1 MRTGGRHNV
10 PVIMQMEATECG
22 AASLAM
28 ILAYYGK
35 WLPLGQV
42 RYDCGVSRDGSS
54 LRNVS
59 IAARNYGLQTKAYSI
74 DGPDELQELPLPC
87 IAHWNFEHFI
97 VVTGVSRDN
106 IFINDPSR
114 GKVRISKKEADESL
128 TGVVLTFT
136 PGPDF
141 KRGGHRASIV
151 SFAME
156 RLHGA
161 KEAML
166 FTFITGMIIAF
177 AGVAAKIFTQVFADD
192 ILTRRNPDWFPLFM
206 ILFGCLFLVQTVT
219 QLVSDI
225 YSRAFR
231 MKLSIIGNSSFLK
244 HLLKLPMRFFEQH
257 IPGDLLM
264 RQGSAATVASNLVEK
279 LAPMVTNAAL
289 LVIYIFFMM
298 RYNLVLAGIAALS
311 TIINLLMTRFVA
323 EKQVDL
329 IRVSERRKGN
339 MMSNTMASLRNI
351 ESVKAAGAEK
361 EFFRRWSNTYA
372 ASYNADVNI
381 NRTVAYL
388 GTLPSLVITISNTV
402 VLGLGAWYIIAGE
415 MTVGMLMAFQGIMAS
430 FTGSSGSIVGTF
442 NSLLTLRADMERM
455 EDVYR
460 AETDVALD
468 ADGTGNGAEDSIGK
482 LRGKIELKDISF
494 GYNRLAPPLVDNF
507 NLTVEPGRSV
517 ALVGPTGCG
526 KSTLA
531 NIIAGINQPSSGEV
545 LYDGLPLG
553 SIDRSTFVNS
563 VAVVSQAHFIFSG
576 TVADNI
582 KMWDGTIEDFAMI
595 LACYQAQI
603 HKDIAS
609 RPKAYESEI
618 NEGGSNFSSGQLQ
631 RMEIAASL
639 VREPIVLILD
649 EATSALDAR
658 TESMVMKAVKDMG
671 ITLIIVAH
679 RLSTVRDCDEII
691 VMEKGRAVERGNH
704 DGLMALRGKYYD
716 LMSINGERGTD
727 EESLS

>member
-1 MRTGGRHNV
+1 MKAGGKHRV
-10 PVIMQMEATECG
+10 PVIMQMEASECG

-28 ILAYYGK
+28 ILAYHGK

-54 LRNVS
+54 LRNIS
-59 IAARNYGLQTKAYSI
+59 LAARNYGLQTKGYSI
-74 DGPDELQELPLPC
+74 DSPDDLKELPLPC
-87 IAHWNFEHFI
+87 IAHWNFEHF
-97 VVTGVSRDN
+97 VVITGVGRDKV
-106 IFINDPSR
+106 FINDPAR
-114 GKVRISKKEADESL
+114 GKVKVPMQEADEAL
-128 TGVVLTFT
+128 TGVVLTFA

-141 KRGGHRASIV
+141 RRSGHRASIA
-151 SFAME
+151 SFVLE

-161 KEAML
+161 KEALL

-231 MKLSIIGNSSFLK
+231 MKLSIIGNSSFLM

-264 RQGSAATVASNLVEK
+264 RQNSAATVASNLVGN
-279 LAPMVTNAAL
+279 LAPVVTNVVL
-289 LVIYIFFMM
+289 LLIYLFFMM
-298 RYNLVLAGIAALS
+298 RYNLVLAGVAALC
-311 TIINLLMTRFVA
+311 TATNLLMTRFIS
-323 EKQVDL
+323 EKQADL
-329 IRVSERRKGN
+329 IRVSERRKGR
-339 MMSNTMASLRNI
+339 MMSNTMASLLNI

-361 EFFRRWSNTYA
+361 EFFRRWSNIYA
-372 ASYNADVNI
+372 ESYNADVNI

-388 GTLPSLVITISNTV
+388 GAFPSMLVTISNTV
-402 VLGLGAWYIIAGE
+402 VLGMGAWYIIAGE
-415 MTVGMLMAFQGIMAS
+415 MSVGMLMAFQGIMAS
-430 FTGSSGSIVGTF
+430 FSSSSGSVVGTF
-442 NSLLTLRADMERM
+442 NALLTMRADMERM

-460 AETDVALD
+460 SETDPALNTD
-468 ADGTGNGAEDSIGK
+468 LSAEEAVSGNGKLGGK
-482 LRGKIELKDISF
+482 VELRNISF
-494 GYNRLAPPLVDNF
+494 GYNRLDPPLVDNF
-507 NLTVEPGRSV
+507 SMTVKPGGSV

-526 KSTLA
+526 KSTVA
-531 NIIAGINQPSSGEV
+531 NIIAGINQPWSGEV
-545 LYDGLPLG
+545 LYDGIPF
-553 SIDRSTFVNS
+553 SKIDRSTFVNS
-563 VAVVSQAHFIFSG
+563 VAVVSQGHFIFSG

-609 RPKAYESEI
+609 RPDAYESEM
-618 NEGGSNFSSGQLQ
+618 NEGGSNFSIGQLQ
-631 RMEIAASL
+631 RMEIAAAL
-639 VREPIVLILD
+639 VREPMILILD
-649 EATSALDAR
+649 EATSALDAQ
-658 TESMVMKAVKDMG
+658 TESMVMDAVKDMG

-679 RLSTVRDCDEII
+679 RLSTVRDCNEII
-691 VMEKGRAVERGNH
+691 VMEKGRAVERGCH
-704 DGLMALRGKYYD
+704 DELMSLRGKYYG
-716 LMSINGERGTD
+716 LMSINGEGGED
-727 EESLS
+727 

>member
-1 MRTGGRHNV
+1 
-10 PVIMQMEATECG
+10 MQMEVTECG

-28 ILAYYGK
+28 VLAYYGK

-59 IAARNYGLQTKAYSI
+59 IAAQNYGLQTKAFSI
-74 DGPDELQELPLPC
+74 DDPYDLMDLPLPC
-87 IAHWNFEHFI
+87 IAHWNFEHFV
-97 VVTGVSRDN
+97 VVTGISRN
-106 IFINDPSR
+106 NVYINDPAR
-114 GKVRISKKEADESL
+114 GKVKIPIKEADESL
-128 TGVVLTFT
+128 TGVVLTFE

-141 KRGGHRASIV
+141 KRGGHRASIT

-156 RLHGA
+156 RLRGA
-161 KEAML
+161 REALL
-166 FTFITGMIIAF
+166 FTFITGMVIAF

-206 ILFGCLFLVQTVT
+206 VLFGCLFIVQTVT

-244 HLLKLPMRFFEQH
+244 HLLRLPMRFFDQH

-264 RQGSAATVASNLVEK
+264 RQGSAATIASNLVGK
-279 LAPMVTNAAL
+279 LAPVVTDVAL
-289 LVIYIFFMM
+289 LVVYLFFMM

-311 TIINLLMTRFVA
+311 TVLNLLMTRFVA

-388 GTLPSLVITISNTV
+388 GTLPTLLVSISNTI
-402 VLGLGAWYIIAGE
+402 VLGLGAYYIIAGE

-460 AETDVALD
+460 ADTDVALD
-468 ADGTGNGAEDSIGK
+468 TDNPESGAVNNSGK
-482 LRGKIELKDISF
+482 LAGGLEIVNVSF
-494 GYNRLAPPLVDNF
+494 GYNRLDPPLVDNF
-507 NLTVEPGRSV
+507 SLTVKPGRSV

-531 NIIAGINQPSSGEV
+531 NIIAGINQPWSGEV
-545 LYDGLPLG
+545 LYDGLPLNR
-553 SIDRSTFVNS
+553 IDRSTFVNS
-563 VAVVSQAHFIFSG
+563 VAVVSQGYFIFSG

-609 RPKAYESEI
+609 RPKAYESGI

-631 RMEIAASL
+631 RMEIAAAL
-639 VREPIVLILD
+639 VREPMILILD

-658 TESMVMKAVKDMG
+658 TESMVMDAVKEMG
-671 ITLIIVAH
+671 ITLVIVAH

-691 VMEKGRAVERGNH
+691 VMEKGKAVERGNH
-704 DGLMALRGKYYD
+704 DELMTLRGKYYE
-716 LMSINGERGTD
+716 LMSINGEGGN
-727 EESLS
+727 

>member
-1 MRTGGRHNV
+1 MKTGGKHKV
-10 PVIMQMEATECG
+10 PIIMQMEATECG

-28 ILAYYGK
+28 ILAYFGK

-74 DGPDELQELPLPC
+74 DNLDDLKELPLPC
-87 IAHWNFEHFI
+87 IAHWDFEHF
-97 VVTGVSRDN
+97 VVITGVGRDKV
-106 IFINDPSR
+106 FINDPAR
-114 GKVRISKKEADESL
+114 GKVKVSMQEADVAL
-128 TGVVLTFT
+128 TGVVLTFA

-151 SFAME
+151 SFVLE
-156 RLHGA
+156 RLQGA
-161 KEAML
+161 KEALL

-177 AGVAAKIFTQVFADD
+177 AGVATKIFTQVFADD
-192 ILTRRNPDWFPLFM
+192 ILTRKNPDWFPLFM
-206 ILFGCLFLVQTVT
+206 ILFGCLFFVQTVT
-219 QLVSDI
+219 QLVSDV

-231 MKLSIIGNSSFLK
+231 MKLSIIGNSSFLR

-257 IPGDLLM
+257 APGDLLM
-264 RQGSAATVASNLVEK
+264 RQNSAATVASSLVGS
-279 LAPMVTNAAL
+279 LAPVVTNVAL
-289 LVIYIFFMM
+289 LVIYLFFMM

-311 TIINLLMTRFVA
+311 TVINLLMTRFVA
-323 EKQVDL
+323 GKQVDL
-329 IRVSERRKGN
+329 IRVSERRKGR
-339 MMSNTMASLRNI
+339 MMSSTMTSLLNI

-361 EFFRRWSNTYA
+361 EFFRRWSNAYA
-372 ASYNADVNI
+372 ESYNADVNI

-388 GTLPSLVITISNTV
+388 GTLPSLLVTISNTV
-402 VLGLGAWYIIAGE
+402 VLGMGAWYIIAGE

-430 FTGSSGSIVGTF
+430 FAGSSGSIVGTF
-442 NSLLTLRADMERM
+442 NSLLTMRSNMERM

-460 AETDVALD
+460 SETDPALCKD
-468 ADGTGNGAEDSIGK
+468 SSVRGALSGSGK
-482 LRGKIELKDISF
+482 LGGEVELRNISF
-494 GYNRLAPPLVDNF
+494 GYNRLDPPLVDNF
-507 NLTVEPGRSV
+507 NLTVKLGRSV

-526 KSTLA
+526 KSTVA
-531 NIIAGINQPSSGEV
+531 NIIAGINRPWSGEV
-545 LYDGLPLG
+545 LYDGLPLNQ
-553 SIDRSTFVNS
+553 IDRSTFVNS
-563 VAVVSQAHFIFSG
+563 VAVVSQGHFIFSG

-609 RPKAYESEI
+609 RPDAYESQM
-618 NEGGSNFSSGQLQ
+618 NEGGSNFSTGQLQ
-631 RMEIAASL
+631 RMEIAAAL
-639 VREPIVLILD
+639 VREPMILILD

-658 TESMVMKAVKDMG
+658 TESMVMNAVKEMG

-691 VMEKGRAVERGNH
+691 VMEKGKAVERGNH
-704 DGLMALRGKYYD
+704 DELMALRGKYYG
-716 LMSINGERGTD
+716 LMSINGQGGEN
-727 EESLS
+727 

>member
-1 MRTGGRHNV
+1 
-10 PVIMQMEATECG
+10 MQMEATECG

-42 RYDCGVSRDGSS
+42 RYDCGVSRNGSS
-54 LRNVS
+54 LSNVS
-59 IAARNYGLQTKAYSI
+59 KAARNYGLQTKAYSI
-74 DGPDELQELPLPC
+74 DDLDDLKELPLPC
-87 IAHWNFEHFI
+87 IAHWNFEHF
-97 VVTGVSRDN
+97 VVITGISRDN
-106 IFINDPSR
+106 VFINDPAR
-114 GKVRISKKEADESL
+114 GKVKISMQEADGAL
-128 TGVVLTFT
+128 TGVMLTFA

-141 KRGGHRASIV
+141 RRGGHRASIA
-151 SFAME
+151 SFVLE
-156 RLHGA
+156 RLQGA
-161 KEAML
+161 KEALM

-231 MKLSIIGNSSFLK
+231 MKLSIIGNSSFLG
-244 HLLKLPMRFFEQH
+244 HLLKLPMRFFDQH

-264 RQGSAATVASNLVEK
+264 RQSSAATVASNLVGN
-279 LAPMVTNAAL
+279 LAPVVTNVAL
-289 LVIYIFFMM
+289 LVIYLFFMM

-311 TIINLLMTRFVA
+311 TVINLLMTRLIA
-323 EKQVDL
+323 GKQVDL
-329 IRVSERRKGN
+329 IRVSERRKGR
-339 MMSNTMASLRNI
+339 MMSNTMASLLNI

-361 EFFRRWSNTYA
+361 EFFRRWANVYA
-372 ASYNADVNI
+372 ESYNADVNI

-388 GTLPSLVITISNTV
+388 GTLPSLLVTISNTV
-402 VLGLGAWYIIAGE
+402 VLGMGAWYIIAGE
-415 MTVGMLMAFQGIMAS
+415 MSVGMLMAFQGIMSS
-430 FTGSSGSIVGTF
+430 FTGSSGSIVSTF
-442 NSLLTLRADMERM
+442 NSLLTMRSNMERM

-460 AETDVALD
+460 SETDPALNTD
-468 ADGTGNGAEDSIGK
+468 CSVKETVIGNGK
-482 LRGKIELKDISF
+482 LGGVVELRNVSF
-494 GYNRLAPPLVDNF
+494 GYNRLEPPLVDNF
-507 NLTVEPGRSV
+507 NMTVKPGRSV

-526 KSTLA
+526 KSTVA
-531 NIIAGINQPSSGEV
+531 NIIAGINQPWSGDV
-545 LYDGLPLG
+545 LYDGLPL
-553 SIDRSTFVNS
+553 SRIDRSTFVNS
-563 VAVVSQAHFIFSG
+563 VAVVSQGHFIFSG

-609 RPKAYESEI
+609 RPDAYESTMT
-618 NEGGSNFSSGQLQ
+618 EGGLNFSTGQLQ
-631 RMEIAASL
+631 RMEIAAAL
-639 VREPIVLILD
+639 VREPMILILD
-649 EATSALDAR
+649 EATSALDAQ
-658 TESMVMKAVKDMG
+658 TESMVMDAVKEMG

-691 VMEKGRAVERGNH
+691 VMEKGKAMERGNH
-704 DGLMALRGKYYD
+704 DELMALQGKYYD
-716 LMSINGERGTD
+716 LMSINGKGGGD
-727 EESLS
+727 

>member
-1 MRTGGRHNV
+1 MKTGGKHKV
-10 PVIMQMEATECG
+10 PIIMQMEATECG

-28 ILAYYGK
+28 ILAYFGK

-59 IAARNYGLQTKAYSI
+59 QAARNYGLQTKAYSI
-74 DGPDELQELPLPC
+74 DNLDDLKELPLPC
-87 IAHWNFEHFI
+87 IAHWDFEHF
-97 VVTGVSRDN
+97 VVITGVGRDKV
-106 IFINDPSR
+106 FINDPAR
-114 GKVRISKKEADESL
+114 GKVKVSMQEADVAL
-128 TGVVLTFT
+128 TGVVLTFA

-151 SFAME
+151 SFVLE
-156 RLHGA
+156 RLQGA
-161 KEAML
+161 KEALL

-177 AGVAAKIFTQVFADD
+177 AGVATKIFTQVFADD
-192 ILTRRNPDWFPLFM
+192 ILTRKNPDWFPLFM
-206 ILFGCLFLVQTVT
+206 ILFGCLFFVQTVT
-219 QLVSDI
+219 QLVSDV

-231 MKLSIIGNSSFLK
+231 MKLSIIGNSSFLR

-257 IPGDLLM
+257 APGDLLM
-264 RQGSAATVASNLVEK
+264 RQNSAATVASSLVGS
-279 LAPMVTNAAL
+279 LAPVVTNVAL
-289 LVIYIFFMM
+289 LVIYLFFMM

-311 TIINLLMTRFVA
+311 TVINLLMTRFVA
-323 EKQVDL
+323 GKQVDL
-329 IRVSERRKGN
+329 IRVSERRKGR
-339 MMSNTMASLRNI
+339 MMSSTMTSLLNI

-361 EFFRRWSNTYA
+361 EFFRRWSNAYA
-372 ASYNADVNI
+372 ESYNADVNI

-388 GTLPSLVITISNTV
+388 GTLPSLLVTISNTV
-402 VLGLGAWYIIAGE
+402 VLGMGAWYIIAGE

-442 NSLLTLRADMERM
+442 NSLLTMRSNMERM

-460 AETDVALD
+460 SETDPALCKD
-468 ADGTGNGAEDSIGK
+468 SSVRGALSGSGK
-482 LRGKIELKDISF
+482 LGGEVELRNISF
-494 GYNRLAPPLVDNF
+494 GYNRLDPPLVDNF
-507 NLTVEPGRSV
+507 NLTVKLGRSV

-526 KSTLA
+526 KSTVA
-531 NIIAGINQPSSGEV
+531 NIIAGINRPWSGEV
-545 LYDGLPLG
+545 LYDGLPLNQ
-553 SIDRSTFVNS
+553 IDRSTFVNS
-563 VAVVSQAHFIFSG
+563 VAIVSQGHFIFSG

-609 RPKAYESEI
+609 RPDAYESQM
-618 NEGGSNFSSGQLQ
+618 NEGGSNFSTGQLQ
-631 RMEIAASL
+631 RMEIAAAL
-639 VREPIVLILD
+639 VREPMILILD

-658 TESMVMKAVKDMG
+658 TESMVMNAVKEMG

-691 VMEKGRAVERGNH
+691 VMEKGKAVERGNH
-704 DGLMALRGKYYD
+704 DELMALHGKYYE
-716 LMSINGERGTD
+716 LMSINGQGGEN
-727 EESLS
+727 

>member
-1 MRTGGRHNV
+1 MRTGGKHRV
-10 PVIMQMEATECG
+10 PVIMQMESAECG

-59 IAARNYGLQTKAYSI
+59 MAARNYGLQTKAYSI
-74 DGPDELQELPLPC
+74 ESLDDLKELPLPC
-87 IAHWNFEHFI
+87 IAHWNFEHFV
-97 VVTGVSRDN
+97 VVTGIGKDKV
-106 IFINDPSR
+106 FINDPAR
-114 GKVRISKKEADESL
+114 GKIKASAQEADEAM

-141 KRGGHRASIV
+141 KRGGHRASIS
-151 SFAME
+151 SFVVE
-156 RLHGA
+156 RLQGA
-161 KEAML
+161 KEALL

-192 ILTRRNPDWFPLFM
+192 ILTRRNPEWFPLFM
-206 ILFGCLFLVQTVT
+206 ILFGSLFLVQTVT
-219 QLVSDI
+219 QLISDI

-231 MKLSIIGNSSFLK
+231 MKLSIIGNSSFLRQ
-244 HLLKLPMRFFEQH
+244 LFRLPMRFFEQH
-257 IPGDLLM
+257 VPGDLLM
-264 RQGSAATVASNLVEK
+264 RQKSAATVASSLVGK
-279 LAPMVTNAAL
+279 LAPVVTNVTL
-289 LVIYIFFMM
+289 LVIYLFFMM
-298 RYNLVLAGIAALS
+298 RYNLVLAGVAALS
-311 TIINLLMTRFVA
+311 TVINLLMTRLVA
-323 EKQVDL
+323 GKQVDL
-329 IRVSERRKGN
+329 IRVSERRKGR
-339 MMSNTMASLRNI
+339 MMSNTMASLLNI

-361 EFFRRWSNTYA
+361 EFFRRWANVYA
-372 ASYNADVNI
+372 ESYNADVNI

-388 GTLPSLVITISNTV
+388 GTLPSLLVTISNTV

-415 MTVGMLMAFQGIMAS
+415 MSVGMLMAFQGIMAS
-430 FTGSSGSIVGTF
+430 FTGSSNSIVGTF
-442 NSLLTLRADMERM
+442 NSLLTMRSNMERM

-460 AETDVALD
+460 SETDPALS
-468 ADGTGNGAEDSIGK
+468 TDSSLKEEWRGK
-482 LRGKIELKDISF
+482 LGGEVELRNVSF
-494 GYNRLAPPLVDNF
+494 GYNRLDPPLVDNF
-507 NLTVEPGRSV
+507 NLTVKLGRSV

-526 KSTLA
+526 KSTVA
-531 NIIAGINQPSSGEV
+531 NIIAGINQPWSGEV
-545 LYDGLPLG
+545 LYDGLPL
-553 SIDRSTFVNS
+553 SKIDRSTFVNS
-563 VAVVSQAHFIFSG
+563 VAVVSQGHFVFSG

-609 RPKAYESEI
+609 RPDAYESEM
-618 NEGGSNFSSGQLQ
+618 NEGGSNFSTGQLQ
-631 RMEIAASL
+631 RMEIAAAL
-639 VREPIVLILD
+639 VREPIILILD

-658 TESMVMKAVKDMG
+658 TESLVMNAVKEMG

-691 VMEKGRAVERGNH
+691 VMEKGKAVERGNH
-704 DGLMALRGKYYD
+704 EELMALRGKYYG
-716 LMSINGERGTD
+716 LMSINGQGGGD
-727 EESLS
+727 

>member
-1 MRTGGRHNV
+1 
-10 PVIMQMEATECG
+10 MQMEVTECG

-28 ILAYYGK
+28 ILAYFGK

-42 RYDCGVSRDGSS
+42 RYDCGISRDGSS

-59 IAARNYGLQTKAYSI
+59 RAAANYGLQTMAYSI
-74 DGPDELQELPLPC
+74 EEPEDLRNLPLPC
-87 IAHWNFEHFI
+87 IAHWNFEHFV
-97 VVTGVSRDN
+97 VVTGIGRDKVY
-106 IFINDPSR
+106 INDPAR
-114 GKVRISKKEADESL
+114 GKVKVSMKEADESL
-128 TGVVLTFT
+128 TGVVLTFA

-141 KRGGHRASIV
+141 KRGGHRSSIA

-161 KEAML
+161 GEALL
-166 FTFITGMIIAF
+166 FAFITGMVIAF

-192 ILTRRNPDWFPLFM
+192 ILTRRNPEWFPLFM
-206 ILFGCLFLVQTVT
+206 ILFGCLFIVQTVT
-219 QLVSDI
+219 QLISDI

-244 HLLKLPMRFFEQH
+244 HLLRLPMRFFEQH

-264 RQGSAATVASNLVEK
+264 RQNSAAAIASNLVQT
-279 LAPMVTNAAL
+279 LAPVVTNVAL
-289 LVIYIFFMM
+289 LVIYLFFMM

-311 TIINLLMTRFVA
+311 TVINLLMTRFVA
-323 EKQVDL
+323 GKQVDM
-329 IRVSERRKGN
+329 IRVSERRKGA
-339 MMSNTMASLRNI
+339 MMSNTMASLLNI

-388 GTLPSLVITISNTV
+388 GTLPSLLVTISNTV
-402 VLGLGAWYIIAGE
+402 VLGLGAYYIIAGE

-430 FTGSSGSIVGTF
+430 FTSSSGSIVSTF
-442 NSLLTLRADMERM
+442 SSLLTLRADMERM

-460 AETDVALD
+460 AEPDAALSSGSSE
-468 ADGTGNGAEDSIGK
+468 DGVGNGSAGK
-482 LRGKIELKDISF
+482 LGGKLELRNVSF
-494 GYNRLAPPLVDNF
+494 GYNRLDPPLVDNF
-507 NLTVEPGRSV
+507 SLSVKPGGSV

-526 KSTLA
+526 KSTVA
-531 NIIAGINQPSSGEV
+531 NLIAGINQAWSGDV
-545 LYDGLPLG
+545 LYDGMPLG
-553 SIDRSTFVNS
+553 RIDRSTFVNS
-563 VAVVSQAHFIFSG
+563 VAIVSQGHFIFSG
-576 TVADNI
+576 TVSDNI

-595 LACYQAQI
+595 YACYQAQI

-609 RPKAYESEI
+609 RPEAYESEM

-631 RMEIAASL
+631 RMEIAAAL
-639 VREPIVLILD
+639 VREPIILILD

-658 TESMVMKAVKDMG
+658 TEAMVMNAVKEMG
-671 ITLIIVAH
+671 ITLVIVAH

-691 VMEKGRAVERGNH
+691 VMEKGRAVERGSH
-704 DGLMALRGKYYD
+704 DELMAKRGKYYD
-716 LMSINGERGTD
+716 LMAINGK
-727 EESLS
+727 